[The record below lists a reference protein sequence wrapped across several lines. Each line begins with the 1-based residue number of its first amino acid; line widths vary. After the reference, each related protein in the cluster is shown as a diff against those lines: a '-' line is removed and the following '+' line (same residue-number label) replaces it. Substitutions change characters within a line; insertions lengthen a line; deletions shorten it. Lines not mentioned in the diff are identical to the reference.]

1 MKPVGEIEVTRASG
15 EPYELRFPRGNGSLS
30 LGGNQRARVMG
41 VLNVTPDSF
50 SDGGLFMDTD
60 AAVAHGEQMT
70 SEGADVIDIGGES
83 TRPGA
88 DPAPPEEQI
97 ARVIPVISRLAAR
110 VKVPI
115 SIDTSH
121 AEVARRALDAGA
133 RIVNDVTALRSD
145 PGMGP
150 LLAETGAPVILM
162 HMLGT
167 PREMQVNPTYTD
179 VVAEIMEFLDER
191 IAAATNCGIAREQ
204 IVVDP
209 GFGFGK
215 TLDHNLELLRRIGEF
230 QRLDR
235 PVLVGTSRKSMIGAI
250 LDLPAHERLH
260 GTLATVTAAVERGAA
275 MVRVHDVRP
284 AVEALRVLAAIHGRS
299 WG

>member
-1 MKPVGEIEVTRASG
+1 
-15 EPYELRFPRGNGSLS
+15 
-30 LGGNQRARVMG
+30 MG
-41 VLNVTPDSF
+41 ILNVTPDSF
-50 SDGGLFMDTD
+50 SDGGRYTDVD
-60 AAVAHGEQMT
+60 AAVRMGVRLAG
-70 SEGADVIDIGGES
+70 EGADLVDVGGES

-88 DPAPPEEQI
+88 EAVPAPEEIRRTAPVI
-97 ARVIPVISRLAAR
+97 ARLRESVG
-110 VKVPI
+110 VPL
-115 SIDTSH
+115 SIDTRKAAV
-121 AEVARRALDAGA
+121 AERAIEAGA
-133 RIVNDVTALRSD
+133 GIVNDVTALRSD